1 MIKEIYIIKGLKS
14 EAYDSFRNRML
25 KLCEE
30 VLDQY
35 NPEKLK
41 ISITLKSPPA
51 LSIIPFKKKT
61 VAVISLIRKKG
72 AVPDLLTGT
81 EGYIGGYEVEEA
93 IPVRYKRSWR
103 DGEPTPGDCL
113 LTLFHSKPGLDRE
126 TFIHRWH
133 NGHTPL
139 SLEIHPLWN
148 YNRNVVKKTLSEK
161 SLWFD
166 GIVEEQFQKPAD
178 LLNPLVF
185 FGPPLKVPLHMYK
198 VWMDT
203 KSFIDM
209 KRIETYL
216 ATEIH
221 IKS

>member
-1 MIKEIYIIKGLKS
+1 MIKEIYILKGKKA
-14 EAYDSFRNRML
+14 EAYDSFRSRML
-25 KLCEE
+25 KLAEE
-30 VLDQY
+30 VLNQY
-35 NPEKLK
+35 HPEKLK
-41 ISITLKSPPA
+41 ICITLKSPPTF
-51 LSIIPFKKKT
+51 SIIPFKQKK

-72 AVPDLLTGT
+72 AVPDLLTSAD
-81 EGYIGGYEVEEA
+81 GYIGGYEVEEA
-93 IPVRYKRSWR
+93 IPVSYTKSWK
-103 DGEPTPGDCL
+103 DGEPTPGECL
-113 LTLFHSKPGLDRE
+113 LTLFHSRPGLDRE
-126 TFIHRWH
+126 TFIDRWH

-139 SLEIHPLWN
+139 SLELHPLWN

-161 SLWFD
+161 SEWYD

-185 FGPPLKVPLHMYK
+185 FGPPIKVPKHMYM

-209 KRIETYL
+209 RKIETYL